1 MFTNNNSDESTTTSS
16 SSSSLVG
23 HHRDSNNDNN
33 EAQQQSEVNHSNS
46 SGNNGRLEGT
56 LLHTTSRSKYTTTAI
71 TATAATQTSN
81 NNKSTSIKNA
91 LGTITIRMYTI
102 FDMSGSAGANL
113 EIGGLG
119 SLKCYRFIVDENDMV
134 GSSNNGAVTS
144 NSGKWK
150 KKRKE
155 IIDAAYASSTTRFT
169 YDAPAADYGN
179 NNYINNNNQATNN
192 SSMANKTTTTIIN
205 NYKAQ
210 LALHI
215 PGYLPWIVI
224 DVENDPAAFIVEIS
238 TVGYQPPPPPDEND
252 DVNENGVEEKR
263 GDSELLVDGQDRSNS
278 YVEAVIKEE
287 EEEQQKQ
294 HDIVDDDD
302 DYEHDD
308 GVFVFWGDDDE
319 NDENNDIEEEGEEM
333 DNKRLQKSTTKS
345 KVSPSRSQS
354 TDQVQLDLARAISKN
369 KPYIRY
375 TFKCISSRKNEK
387 ALWLAAFSKVGRL
400 SDESRRK
407 KTLFGTTS
415 LSNTVVGTSSSSY
428 NLVPKSVVSQNK
440 KHSRIRKT
448 SSPRSKTVDF
458 GKLSSLGSGGG
469 GGLNNNSGED
479 DADEE
484 LSSSIINQKEY
495 RVRPNYSYQH
505 RWMTN
510 SELKE
515 EMMCP
520 SSVMHDTRLSPT
532 ILATTDNRRE
542 LGLVRVEVL
551 QCLGLPHV
559 NKGKANPNCV
569 VYLVLGS
576 YAFATDVI
584 PQKQNPMWLRGMR
597 RACALPVFHGCKFM
611 FFVDITYCLDRSLS
625 PYQPSP
631 HLCLSVFK

>member
-1 MFTNNNSDESTTTSS
+1 MFANNNSDESTTTSS

-23 HHRDSNNDNN
+23 HNNDNN
-33 EAQQQSEVNHSNS
+33 EAQQQQSEVNTNS
-46 SGNNGRLEGT
+46 SNNGRLEGT
-56 LLHTTSRSKYTTTAI
+56 LLHTTSRSKYTTTT
-71 TATAATQTSN
+71 TATAATD
-81 NNKSTSIKNA
+81 KSTSIKNA
-91 LGTITIRMYTI
+91 VGTVTIRMYTI

-119 SLKCYRFIVDENDMV
+119 SLKCYRFIVDENDIMV
-134 GSSNNGAVTS
+134 GSSSS
-144 NSGKWK
+144 NIGGKWK

-169 YDAPAADYGN
+169 NNTTDYGN
-179 NNYINNNNQATNN
+179 NNYINNNNQATTSITNN
-192 SSMANKTTTTIIN
+192 TTIIN
-205 NYKAQ
+205 NHRAQ

-224 DVENDPAAFIVEIS
+224 DVENDPTAFIVEIS
-238 TVGYQPPPPPDEND
+238 AVGYQPPPSPPDEN
-252 DVNENGVEEKR
+252 GVDEKR
-263 GDSELLVDGQDRSNS
+263 GDSELLVDGDRSSS

-287 EEEQQKQ
+287 EEEQRQEKQ
-294 HDIVDDDD
+294 SDDEEDD
-302 DYEHDD
+302 GDDEHDD
-308 GVFVFWGDDDE
+308 GVFVFWGDDDD
-319 NDENNDIEEEGEEM
+319 DENDIEEEEEEM
-333 DNKRLQKSTTKS
+333 DNKRLQKSTSKS
-345 KVSPSRSQS
+345 KVSPLRSPPS
-354 TDQVQLDLARAISKN
+354 DQVQLDLARAISKN

-375 TFKCISSRKNEK
+375 TFKCLSSRKNEK

-415 LSNTVVGTSSSSY
+415 LSNTVGTSSSSY
-428 NLVPKSVVSQNK
+428 LVPKSVVSQNK

-458 GKLSSLGSGGG
+458 GKLSSLGSSGG
-469 GGLNNNSGED
+469 GGLNNNSGEED

-484 LSSSIINQKEY
+484 LASSIINQKEY

-510 SELKE
+510 LELKE
-515 EMMCP
+515 EMMYP
-520 SSVMHDTRLSPT
+520 SSAMHDTRLSPT

-542 LGLVRVEVL
+542 LGLIRVEVL
-551 QCLGLPHV
+551 QCLGLPRV

-611 FFVDITYCLDRSLS
+611 FFVDIPGHTILLRWKLVFCINSH
-625 PYQPSP
+625 P
-631 HLCLSVFK
+631 HLCLSV

>member
-1 MFTNNNSDESTTTSS
+1 MLANINSDESTTSS
-16 SSSSLVG
+16 SSSSLLVG
-23 HHRDSNNDNN
+23 HHHHDNHNDNN
-33 EAQQQSEVNHSNS
+33 EAQQQQSAVNPSNS
-46 SGNNGRLEGT
+46 SNNGRLEGT
-56 LLHTTSRSKYTTTAI
+56 LLHTTSRSKYTTTA
-71 TATAATQTSN
+71 TTAATD
-81 NNKSTSIKNA
+81 KSTSIKNA
-91 LGTITIRMYTI
+91 VGTVTIRMYTI

-134 GSSNNGAVTS
+134 VAGSNHGAVTS
-144 NSGKWK
+144 SGKWK

-169 YDAPAADYGN
+169 NTTNTTTAATD
-179 NNYINNNNQATNN
+179 YINDNNTNNQATTDVANN
-192 SSMANKTTTTIIN
+192 TTIIN
-205 NYKAQ
+205 NHKAQ
-210 LALHI
+210 LALNI

-224 DVENDPAAFIVEIS
+224 DVENDPTAFIVEIS
-238 TVGYQPPPPPDEND
+238 TVGYQPPPPAND
-252 DVNENGVEEKR
+252 DQNENGVVEEYGDGVDEKR
-263 GDSELLVDGQDRSNS
+263 GDSELLVDGDRSNS

-287 EEEQQKQ
+287 KEEQQQQDKS
-294 HDIVDDDD
+294 DNDDD

-308 GVFVFWGDDDE
+308 GVFVFWGDDDDD
-319 NDENNDIEEEGEEM
+319 DENNDIEEEM
-333 DNKRLQKSTTKS
+333 DNKRLQKSTSKS

-354 TDQVQLDLARAISKN
+354 SDQVQLDLARAISKN

-375 TFKCISSRKNEK
+375 TFKCLSSRKNEK

-415 LSNTVVGTSSSSY
+415 LSNTVGTSSSSY
-428 NLVPKSVVSQNK
+428 LVPKSVVSQNK

-458 GKLSSLGSGGG
+458 GKLSSLRSGG
-469 GGLNNNSGED
+469 GGLNNNSRED
-479 DADEE
+479 EAEEE

-542 LGLVRVEVL
+542 LGLLRVEVL
-551 QCLGLPHV
+551 QCLGLPRV

-611 FFVDITYCLDRSLS
+611 FC
-625 PYQPSP
+625 
-631 HLCLSVFK
+631 